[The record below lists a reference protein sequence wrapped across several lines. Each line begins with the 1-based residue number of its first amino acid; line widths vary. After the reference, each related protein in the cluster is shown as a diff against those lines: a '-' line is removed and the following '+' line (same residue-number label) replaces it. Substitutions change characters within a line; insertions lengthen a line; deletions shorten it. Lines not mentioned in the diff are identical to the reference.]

1 MFKKKNILV
10 LPSFIMRV
18 NGTIF
23 IFLKS
28 TQVRVDAIQTNR
40 ARQQTQAPAT
50 FLFKNSHFRH
60 LICDQRFVLLYRQCY
75 FCHFTYKWIQL

>member
-1 MFKKKNILV
+1 MFKKKHPGSSQLYNE
-10 LPSFIMRV
+10 SEWYHF
-18 NGTIF
+18 
-23 IFLKS
+23 FLKS

-60 LICDQRFVLLYRQCY
+60 LICDQRFVLLYRQCC
-75 FCHFTYKWIQL
+75 FCHFTYKWLQL